1 VLSGSV
7 QDMRQQ
13 TATIATLG
21 LIGESCFLSPERG
34 RHGHCR
40 RRALALLGAG

>member
-1 VLSGSV
+1 MTRDIVLSGSV

-21 LIGESCFLSPERG
+21 LIGRQ
-34 RHGHCR
+34 
-40 RRALALLGAG
+40 LLPQP